1 MVNEVF
7 PTVALLFSECINL
20 FERVFDGLGAW
31 GFFFGAF
38 IIFLSY
44 RLLLRPIMGAYVSA
58 GASDTV
64 KKIRQ
69 KDKKGD

>member
-1 MVNEVF
+1 MVADVL
-7 PTVALLFSECINL
+7 PTVNSLFIKIIQL
-20 FERVFDGLGAW
+20 FDRVFTSFGAW
-31 GFFFGAF
+31 GFFFSAF
-38 IIFLSY
+38 IIFTSY

-69 KDKKGD
+69 KDKKGN